1 MTRVIPMPVEQGSYN
16 EKELEALIHGLEKVI
31 LARNEVMRVD
41 QAAAFINISRAQVDR
56 MCRDGQ
62 LPFHRLEGLGGKLF
76 LRTELID
83 FIKKH

>member
-1 MTRVIPMPVEQGSYN
+1 MPVEQSPIP
-16 EKELEALIHGLEKVI
+16 EKDLETLIHALEKVI
-31 LARNEVMRVD
+31 LSRNEVMRVD

-76 LRTELID
+76 LRSELID